1 MSKLL
6 LEILNQKSTDAAKL
20 NEMQLDLFLAISEI
34 KG

>member
-20 NEMQLDLFLAISEI
+20 NEMQLDLFWQE
-34 KG
+34 